1 MKIIDWERKG
11 NLIRFILG
19 NEDLKDWWG
28 DDWNDV
34 PYQHNAGRVYD
45 KFISGYKVIVVPW
58 EYNVYEPKD
67 FGQYSKNDM
76 KSRNIPMLII
86 TKEYLWDAYQKLLKK
101 KEDLILIYMGDDPS
115 KLSKLVVTDLL

>member
-19 NEDLKDWWG
+19 NDDLKDWWG

-34 PYQHNAGRVYD
+34 PYEHNAGRVYD
-45 KFISGYKVIVVPW
+45 EFISGYKVVVVPW
-58 EYNVYEPKD
+58 EYNIYEPKD
-67 FGQYSKNDM
+67 LGQYSKNDM

-86 TKEYLWDAYQKLLKK
+86 TKEYLWDVYQKLVKK
-101 KEDLILIYMGDDPS
+101 KGDLILIYMGDDPS